1 MTPEAIIGLL
11 RGYRFPLSPEKATQ
25 AAIAEAFDAAGVAYR
40 REHRLDAGTVPDF
53 LVSGTVVEVKIG
65 GNRRA
70 IFRQLERY
78 ARHPEVTAVVLATN
92 IFMGLPPEIIGKPAF
107 LVHLGRA
114 WL

>member
-11 RGYRFPLSPEKATQ
+11 RGYRFPLSPEK